1 MHQATHISPSDI
13 KPVLGVLKS
22 ILGTCPA
29 KQAGQHTSKQGST
42 CHSSGHTGQQATSSQ
57 HTTTQATSWDHQ
69 QPPQAGQL
77 TACTTG
83 HQQAA
88 ACQHWAEL
96 GRSADQA
103 KNPAKTSQKQARSKR
118 KKPLLMTLC
127 IFPEKSIIQLFHYCM
142 RTVLYMYS
150 TTFSLLYIYSNTK
163 SLHKNDDFS
172 RTYRGRP
179 PLPKNLDPFFYCQI
193 AKFLHQNFFWF
204 FTSRPI
210 AWCPKVM

>member
-29 KQAGQHTSKQGST
+29 EQAGQLTGQQSSSG
-42 CHSSGHTGQQATSSQ
+42 HSSGHTGQQATSWDHQQPLAATSR
-57 HTTTQATSWDHQ
+57 TQASSQ

-103 KNPAKTSQKQARSKR
+103 KKPAKSGQNQARSKG
-118 KKPLLMTLC
+118 KNTALLTLF
-127 IFPEKSIIQLFHYCM
+127 IFPEKSIIQLFYYCIH
-142 RTVLYMYS
+142 TVLYMYS
-150 TTFSLLYIYSNTK
+150 TTFSLLYMYSNTK
-163 SLHKNDDFS
+163 SLHKNDDFLAHIEVD
-172 RTYRGRP
+172 P
-179 PLPKNLDPFFYCQI
+179 PCQKI
-193 AKFLHQNFFWF
+193 
-204 FTSRPI
+204 
-210 AWCPKVM
+210 